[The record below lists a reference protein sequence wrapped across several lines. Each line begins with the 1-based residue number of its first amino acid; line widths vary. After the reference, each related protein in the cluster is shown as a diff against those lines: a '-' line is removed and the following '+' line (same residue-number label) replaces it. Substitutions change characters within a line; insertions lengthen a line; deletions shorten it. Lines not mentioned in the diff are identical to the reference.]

1 MILWAFF
8 IYGQCFK
15 RTMIR
20 GSSISATQSTTH
32 GTFAREAALLAA
44 WLSAMLVDG
53 KIADFVDD
61 EQARLAHDMT
71 VKGKTLAAEE
81 HR

>member
-1 MILWAFF
+1 
-8 IYGQCFK
+8 
-15 RTMIR
+15 MIR

-32 GTFAREAALLAA
+32 GTFAREALLAA